1 MCQKKQHRCLI
12 IDKKRKKEKRIT
24 AQYVEVVI
32 SAASNSA
39 EVLQDVWCENVNDIT
54 RLTSQ
59 RKGKLLMIG
68 TWDPNLNL
76 SFGGPAN

>member
-1 MCQKKQHRCLI
+1 M
-12 IDKKRKKEKRIT
+12 
-24 AQYVEVVI
+24 EVLI

-59 RKGKLLMIG
+59 RNGKLLMIG